1 MSRFVRRLP
10 SELIPKL
17 FFEMVEELLYISR
30 IVELCASHILKV
42 LAMFYPS
49 N

>member
-1 MSRFVRRLP
+1 MHSQTPFVIFMSRFVRRLP

-30 IVELCASHILKV
+30 ICRP
-42 LAMFYPS
+42 MG